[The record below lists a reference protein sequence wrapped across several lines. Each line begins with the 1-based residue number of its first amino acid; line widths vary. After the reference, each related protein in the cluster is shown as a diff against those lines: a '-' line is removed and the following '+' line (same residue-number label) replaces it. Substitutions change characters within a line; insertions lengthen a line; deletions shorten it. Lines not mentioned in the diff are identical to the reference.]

1 MVRTQVFDSNIGG
14 SFTVIIDRKKPLS
27 ELLNKKEL
35 NKTWKI
41 YIYIYIYFFFFA
53 LQKNES
59 SASSSHQNESK
70 SEHLSVKSDSLQL
83 HGL

>member
-1 MVRTQVFDSNIGG
+1 MFDSNIGG
-14 SFTVIIDRKKPLS
+14 SFTIIIEKKPLS

-41 YIYIYIYFFFFA
+41 YIYIFFA

-70 SEHLSVKSDSLQL
+70 SESLSVKSDSLQP